1 MFRKNDFE
9 KLCDQLENCNE
20 KCESNPIICARHYVS
35 RYVAGNKDQ
44 LLKLKAEAS
53 SAEYISFVTLLF
65 SMTSLLIAACSMIL
79 DICKKYSDN
88 SICAFRNDRMFGFDV
103 KWSLKKW
110 RSVRKYQNYLLVV
123 IDEELKKFD

>member
-79 DICKKYSDN
+79 DISKNIVIIAYVLFAMIGCSVLMLN
-88 SICAFRNDRMFGFDV
+88 GM
-103 KWSLKKW
+103 KKW